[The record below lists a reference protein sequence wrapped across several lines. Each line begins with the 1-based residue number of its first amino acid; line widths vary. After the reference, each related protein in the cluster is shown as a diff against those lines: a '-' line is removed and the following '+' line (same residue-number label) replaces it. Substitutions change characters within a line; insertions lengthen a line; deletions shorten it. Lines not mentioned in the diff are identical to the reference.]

1 MSVRF
6 GPGRVFHGHQD
17 GTAITLYG
25 YGAPLL
31 PDSALYSI
39 EPGPYRR
46 YFVGRSAHNL
56 VTVDGAASRP
66 GERTSVLWKRSSD
79 RLFELS
85 MTGRPYAGV
94 TANRRVT
101 FSRSLGYVIVD
112 DRLTAST
119 RRTFRQLWHLRPGA
133 SPVTSGSRT
142 WTRSARGN
150 VLIVRITPA
159 ATRIVRGA
167 TSPIQGWVSFRVFQ
181 KQAAPVVESR
191 RTGARAQFLT
201 LLVPY
206 ATRRPAV
213 SVSNVV
219 INPRGYALTVT
230 VGGVSERVAAG
241 GESSRISTP

>member
-1 MSVRF
+1 
-6 GPGRVFHGHQD
+6 
-17 GTAITLYG
+17 
-25 YGAPLL
+25 
-31 PDSALYSI
+31 
-39 EPGPYRR
+39 
-46 YFVGRSAHNL
+46 
-56 VTVDGAASRP
+56 
-66 GERTSVLWKRSSD
+66 
-79 RLFELS
+79 
-85 MTGRPYAGV
+85 
-94 TANRRVT
+94 
-101 FSRSLGYVIVD
+101 
-112 DRLTAST
+112 
-119 RRTFRQLWHLRPGA
+119 
-133 SPVTSGSRT
+133 
-142 WTRSARGN
+142 

-191 RTGARAQFLT
+191 RTGASAQFLT

-219 INPRGYALTVT
+219 ISPRGYALTVT